1 MVNDIQSRIY
11 TAQTAQATSS
21 SASSG
26 GILGGTQIQGYPAL
40 GESPIAPVNS
50 QNFLAQ
56 LMQPL
61 MELLSSLVKMVT
73 CLFSGGAGGVLGPS
87 VPTISGQDGVQIAPQ
102 QSETSDGG
110 GGIWSTIKSAGN
122 KLLGKFVD
130 GFSFSDIIGTTAGE
144 GSGILGWIKNL
155 F

>member
-11 TAQTAQATSS
+11 AAQTTQA
-21 SASSG
+21 ASSPPSVG
-26 GILGGTQIQGYPAL
+26 GILGGAQVQGYPSL
-40 GESPIAPVNS
+40 GESPFAPVNS

-56 LMQPL
+56 LLQPL

-73 CLFSGGAGGVLGPS
+73 CLFSGSAGGVLAPS
-87 VPTISGQDGVQIAPQ
+87 VPTISGQDGMQNVPQ
-102 QSETSDGG
+102 QSEESDGG
-110 GGIWSTIKSAGN
+110 GGIWSTIKSAGS

-130 GFSFSDIIGTTAGE
+130 GFNFSDIIGTTAGE